1 MSEFL
6 TLHFKKRVLDQ
17 SRERHDGS
25 SQIATGSLPPIEGV
39 IAMYDIAKLA
49 NLPQLRGLAPTTMAA
64 FENFDRA
71 AMAPG
76 AIPRRYKEL
85 IALGVALATQCP
97 YSLEV
102 HRTNAENAGVTEA
115 EIAEVVFLAATM
127 RATAAIAHGTHLVGA
142 RKSAR

>member
-1 MSEFL
+1 ML
-6 TLHFKKRVLDQ
+6 IPLL
-17 SRERHDGS
+17 
-25 SQIATGSLPPIEGV
+25 EGAS
-39 IAMYDIAKLA
+39 AMYDISNLA
-49 NLPQLRGLAPTTMAA
+49 NLPQLRSLSPQTMAA

-85 IALGVALATQCP
+85 IALGVAIATQCP

-127 RATAAIAHGTHLVGA
+127 RATAAIAHGTHLVGP
-142 RKSAR
+142 RKTKRQNTP

>member
-1 MSEFL
+1 
-6 TLHFKKRVLDQ
+6 
-17 SRERHDGS
+17 
-25 SQIATGSLPPIEGV
+25 
-39 IAMYDIAKLA
+39 MYDIAKLA

-115 EIAEVVFLAATM
+115 EIAEVVFPRCDDACNSSNRSWHASRRRAQQGRALRRWAADNPVPT
-127 RATAAIAHGTHLVGA
+127 THRRV
-142 RKSAR
+142 

>member
-6 TLHFKKRVLDQ
+6 NLHFKKRVLDQ

-25 SQIATGSLPPIEGV
+25 SQIATGRLPPNEGV
-39 IAMYDIAKLA
+39 SAMYDIAKLA

-142 RKSAR
+142 RKPAR

>member
-1 MSEFL
+1 
-6 TLHFKKRVLDQ
+6 
-17 SRERHDGS
+17 
-25 SQIATGSLPPIEGV
+25 
-39 IAMYDIAKLA
+39 MYDIA
-49 NLPQLRGLAPTTMAA
+49 NLQNLTQLRSIAPTTMSA

-76 AIPRRYKEL
+76 VIPRRYKEL

-115 EIAEVVFLAATM
+115 EIAEVVFLAAAM
-127 RATAAIAHGTHLVGA
+127 RATAAIAHGTHLVGG
-142 RKSAR
+142 RKQKR

>member
-1 MSEFL
+1 
-6 TLHFKKRVLDQ
+6 
-17 SRERHDGS
+17 
-25 SQIATGSLPPIEGV
+25 
-39 IAMYDIAKLA
+39 MYDISNLS
-49 NLPQLRGLAPTTMAA
+49 NLPQLRNLSSATMAA

-76 AIPRRYKEL
+76 TIPRRYKEL
-85 IALGVALATQCP
+85 IALGVAIATQCP

-127 RATAAIAHGTHLVGA
+127 RATAAIAHGTHLVGPCKA
-142 RKSAR
+142 KRQNTP

>member
-1 MSEFL
+1 L
-6 TLHFKKRVLDQ
+6 T
-17 SRERHDGS
+17 SRANATTL
-25 SQIATGSLPPIEGV
+25 QVKIATGRLPPIEGV
-39 IAMYDIAKLA
+39 TAMYDIAKLA

-142 RKSAR
+142 RSKAGR

>member
-127 RATAAIAHGTHLVGA
+127 RATAAIAHGTHLIGA

>member
-1 MSEFL
+1 
-6 TLHFKKRVLDQ
+6 
-17 SRERHDGS
+17 
-25 SQIATGSLPPIEGV
+25 
-39 IAMYDIAKLA
+39 MYDIANLS
-49 NLPQLRGLAPTTMAA
+49 NLPHLRNLSSTTMGA

-115 EIAEVVFLAATM
+115 DSRSRLYRRDDAGNGRDCARHPSCRAPQVEALRFWEACPALYEIEELERDGGEAQRADHKGGVRDAA
-127 RATAAIAHGTHLVGA
+127 
-142 RKSAR
+142 SF